1 MYVFAE
7 PVTEEQADELQNKG
21 EAAQKHF
28 ARTVVGLNRNQ
39 EEWQDIQDEVDEQ
52 VDEDN
57 SGERVEESA
66 EKSVQEEDGTET
78 VEEDGTDTVEES
90 SSEASEGEAAEGV
103 DENEVDESIGESI
116 GESEVDEGVNEG
128 VNEGEVDEGV
138 DGSEAAGI
146 ETLPSNAAEE
156 AKPSGPL
163 MGWTLTT
170 RSKVNGG
177 YVDRPIAF
185 TAEDE
190 WQLEYHIQD
199 IPEESRWRLYEA
211 VKERR
216 RGLIGQE
223 EQEVDKSLQNYRDLI
238 QRFSNTGREWR
249 EQQDKID
256 EEMGIQVYRPMGPG
270 SENAIPTTV
279 EVTATPEK
287 TD

>member
-28 ARTVVGLNRNQ
+28 ARTVVGLGRNQ

-52 VDEDN
+52 VDEDR
-57 SGERVEESA
+57 SAERVEEIA
-66 EKSVQEEDGTET
+66 EKSAQEEDSTET
-78 VEEDGTDTVEES
+78 AEEP
-90 SSEASEGEAAEGV
+90 SSEASEGEVAEGV
-103 DENEVDESIGESI
+103 DENEADESV
-116 GESEVDEGVNEG
+116 GESEVDEGVGESENE
-128 VNEGEVDEGV
+128 VV
-138 DGSEAAGI
+138 DG
-146 ETLPSNAAEE
+146 ETPPSDATEQ

-177 YVDRPIAF
+177 YVDRPVAF

-223 EQEVDKSLQNYRDLI
+223 EQEVDKSLQNYRALI
-238 QRFSNTGREWR
+238 QRFSNRGRAWR
-249 EQQDKID
+249 EEQDKIN
-256 EEMGIQVYRPMGPG
+256 EEMGIQIYKPMGPG
-270 SENAIPTTV
+270 SGNAVPTTD
-279 EVTATPEK
+279 EIKEMPEK